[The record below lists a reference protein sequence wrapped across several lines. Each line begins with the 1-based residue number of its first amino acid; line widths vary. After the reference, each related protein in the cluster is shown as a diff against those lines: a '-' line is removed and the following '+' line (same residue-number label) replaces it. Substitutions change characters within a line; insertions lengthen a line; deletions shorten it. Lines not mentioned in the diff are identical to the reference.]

1 MKIMGNWDTHVAE
14 SLDALGDL
22 SSLDSRA
29 VARASILAI
38 ADLIEQE
45 KGGPYNVGFTAAYL
59 RCKVSDD

>member
-1 MKIMGNWDTHVAE
+1 MGDWDVRVAE
-14 SLDALGDL
+14 SLDALENL

-29 VARASILAI
+29 IARASILAI

>member
-1 MKIMGNWDTHVAE
+1 MRVMGDWDVRVAE
-14 SLDALGDL
+14 SLDALGNL

>member
-1 MKIMGNWDTHVAE
+1 MKIMGDWDLCVAE
-14 SLDALGDL
+14 SLDALGNL

-29 VARASILAI
+29 IARVSILAI